1 MSQLLHNS
9 GAADRGSLPG
19 CAAEARYAASYARD
33 YRPPPD
39 DVQLLFFSV
48 ETSGFILCMV
58 KDFMKRL
65 LASSNVAS
73 SNVS

>member
-48 ETSGFILCMV
+48 DIWFHSLHGERFHEAPPCFL
-58 KDFMKRL
+58 
-65 LASSNVAS
+65 
-73 SNVS
+73 